1 MLTKLLR
8 SLTVAVVAIASL
20 WPATPALAAP
30 ALEVRLA
37 SFPVSLGPQDA
48 LRIALEVTNSGDAP
62 VERLE
67 VTVSI
72 HEGVTSRS
80 QLHATYIGRLG
91 RVRGS
96 DTFPFEETLRPG
108 ATRAL
113 EVVKPLSELVAFRGS
128 RNDRAY
134 PIRIQVRAGSV
145 ESNAIDTYMVFFSE
159 PPLNP
164 LSLSLV
170 IPMHAPS
177 IYTDGRRPNVVGS
190 DTLNRSITRGRLA
203 KLLPALEQ
211 FPDVP
216 ITLGPS
222 GLLLKML
229 DDLSTGYV
237 VRSGRESR
245 RVGPEDPTAQSAA
258 LALARLQALAVR
270 PPTRVITTEYSRASL
285 PVLVRSGLKDRAEAQ
300 VLEGR
305 NLLGPRPGG
314 VLGAQ
319 PLRGWLLPA
328 RGSLDEITL
337 QEVERSGFDRLI
349 LAPGSLTEIP
359 GSLTRGIPVEIS
371 PSRQSTAGTPSGR
384 PTLAVVS
391 DPDLEEVLEQSEE
404 LGPVEARQRFLAES
418 ATIHLERPSQNRA
431 IVAVAPVQWDL
442 ETEVAEALISG
453 LTQAPWLRA
462 VTPDVIVN
470 DIKPQSQAVRL
481 ISQRA
486 ALENGPEPPGQDY
499 FPALQQAHRSIQRYA
514 SLAPPP
520 SRLATFSRRLLI
532 AESTDWWSTNAGVR
546 QARAFARAI
555 PPSISAEIGR
565 VQAPAP
571 QTITL
576 TSRAGVIP
584 LSVGSGLSYPVDVV
598 IRLDSDKLRFPDG
611 NRITVQKLQPPN
623 YTVRVRAITQ
633 ASGTFPLKVSVLSP
647 AGLTISESLLTI
659 RSTEYNIVALSITG
673 GAGIFLVGW
682 WMIGA
687 VRRRIK
693 WHGAS

>member
-1 MLTKLLR
+1 MPTTLTR
-8 SLTVAVVAIASL
+8 RLTVLTVVIVSL
-20 WPATPALAAP
+20 WPVTPALAAP
-30 ALEVRLA
+30 ALNVRLVD
-37 SFPVSLGPQDA
+37 FPVSLGPQDA
-48 LRIALEVTNSGDAP
+48 LKVVLEVTNSGDAP
-62 VERLE
+62 VDNLE

-80 QLHATYIGRLG
+80 QLHATYTGRLG

-96 DTFPFEETLRPG
+96 DTFPFQENIRPG
-108 ATRAL
+108 ASRTI
-113 EVVKPLSELVAFRGS
+113 EVVKPLAELVAFRGS

-134 PIRIQVRAGSV
+134 PIRIQVRAGSA
-145 ESNAIDTYMVFFSE
+145 EAEAIDTYMMFFSE

-177 IYTDGRRPNVVGS
+177 IYTDGRRPNLVGS
-190 DTLNRSITRGRLA
+190 DALARAITSGRIA
-203 KLLPALEQ
+203 KLLPALEE
-211 FPDVP
+211 FPNLP

-229 DDLSTGYV
+229 DDLGNGYV
-237 VRSGRESR
+237 SRSGGESR
-245 RVGPEDPTAQSAA
+245 RVGQEDPRAQAA
-258 LALARLQALAVR
+258 AQTLARLQALALR
-270 PPTRVITTEYSRASL
+270 PPTRVVTTEYSRASL
-285 PVLVRSGLKDRAEAQ
+285 PVLVRSGLEDRAEAQ
-300 VLEGR
+300 LLEGR
-305 NLLGPRPGG
+305 NLLGPRPTG

-349 LAPGSLTEIP
+349 LAPGSLTEVP
-359 GSLTRGIPVEIS
+359 GSLTRGIPVEVA

-391 DPDLEEVLEQSEE
+391 DPELEDVLEQSEE
-404 LGPVEARQRFLAES
+404 LAPVEARQRFLAES
-418 ATIHLERPSQNRA
+418 ATIHLERPSQSRA
-431 IVAVAPVQWDL
+431 IVAVAPVQWNL
-442 ETEVAEALISG
+442 ETRVAEALMSG
-453 LTQAPWLRA
+453 LAQAPWLRA

-481 ISQRA
+481 ISQRT
-486 ALENGPEPPGQDY
+486 ALENGPEAPGQDY
-499 FPALQQAHRSIQRYA
+499 FPALQQAHRAIRRYA

-520 SRLATFSRRLLI
+520 ARLASFSRRLLI
-532 AESTDWWSTNAGVR
+532 AESTDWWSTTAGVR
-546 QARAFARAI
+546 QARQFARAV
-555 PPSISAEIGR
+555 PPAVSTEISRI
-565 VQAPAP
+565 QAPAP

-584 LSVGSGLSYPVDVV
+584 LSVGSRLAYPVDIVV
-598 IRLDSDKLRFPDG
+598 RLDSDKLRFPDG
-611 NRITVQKLQPPN
+611 NRITIQNLQPPN
-623 YTVRVRAITQ
+623 HTVRVRAITQ

-659 RSTEYNIVALSITG
+659 RSTAYNIVALSITG
-673 GAGIFLVGW
+673 GAGLFLVGW

-687 VRRRIK
+687 ARRRIK
-693 WHGAS
+693 WHGAT